1 MWGLKQ
7 IKEKPDEN
15 GFKKCEL
22 ECEFGKNCEQFG
34 STNTYNKIIKKG
46 NNEKLNKCFTDC
58 GSRKW
63 ATIYYIPKNL
73 LKTRRF

>member
-7 IKEKPDEN
+7 IKEKPNEN

-22 ECEFGKNCEQFG
+22 ECEFGKNCEKF
-34 STNTYNKIIKKG
+34 SSAHTYNTIIKKE
-46 NNEKLNKCFTDC
+46 NSKKLNKCFADC